1 MNQVPILK
9 FVNSNVLDLLK
20 MSDKSMAL
28 IGKKDLEKYVPNEEE
43 MKKVIEARKEER
55 EIERQKR
62 IARIKKA
69 REQSAVKLKKRA
81 KAPNPLSCIKKK
93 KLT

>member
-1 MNQVPILK
+1 VNQVPILK

-28 IGKKDLEKYVPNEEE
+28 IGKKDLEKFVPNEEE

-69 REQSAVKLKKRA
+69 REQSAVKLKKEPRHPTPFHA
-81 KAPNPLSCIKKK
+81 SKRKN
-93 KLT
+93 